1 MAESFFDKVKI
12 PTSEDELRDN
22 RKKRSLAMDNLAV
35 KKAKLSDERPLY
47 SDFSK
52 QMMVWYTSG

>member
-22 RKKRSLAMDNLAV
+22 RKKRLLAVDNSAV

-52 QMMVWYTSG
+52 QMMVRYM